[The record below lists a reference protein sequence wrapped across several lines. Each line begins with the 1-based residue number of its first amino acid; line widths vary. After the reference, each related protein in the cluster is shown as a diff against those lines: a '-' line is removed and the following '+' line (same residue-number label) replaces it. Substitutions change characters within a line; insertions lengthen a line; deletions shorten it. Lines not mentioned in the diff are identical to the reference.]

1 MGNCEICKTAEHKY
15 KCPKCQVQYCSVI
28 CFQRHKKETDDN
40 GEAICREKVIIPP
53 PPPPIA
59 EPERTFDEDALKKEQ
74 LEAIESSPEL
84 KKMLK
89 DSILQIYLQSLDSS
103 LEPESVFDKLQ
114 GNQKFDEFYNLVLD
128 LIK

>member
-1 MGNCEICKTAEHKY
+1 MGVCEICNTNDHKY
-15 KCPKCQVQYCSVI
+15 KCPKCQK
-28 CFQRHKKETDDN
+28 HKKETDSN
-40 GEAICREKVIIPP
+40 GESICKEIIPP
-53 PPPPIA
+53 PPPPPL
-59 EPERTFDEDALKKEQ
+59 EPTERTFDEDALTENQ
-74 LEAIESSPEL
+74 LKAIESSPEL

-89 DSILQIYLQSLDSS
+89 DSILQIYLQTLDTS